1 MPEAK
6 PELIVRRHAAT
17 NSVPSPV
24 VPEGDIRVAILTPI
38 PGLLRELKCD
48 PRLVLA
54 SVGLDL
60 PIFDRPD
67 TRISFATGG
76 ALLEACA
83 AATGVAH
90 FGLLVGARFKLAMLG
105 ILEHLLRN
113 SESVRAALLQFVR
126 HLHLNDRGAVTFL
139 LDLGEKETSFGYGVY
154 RYDTPGTRQIY
165 DTALA
170 IGYQMLRSLCGPS
183 VKLTRVMFAH
193 GAPQD
198 VAPYRRYFGAPV
210 HFDSAH
216 SELIVS
222 ARCLERPLAG
232 ADRSRRVAA
241 ERIALA
247 AEQGDDG
254 RLVERVQ
261 RAVYGLVMAGEASSQ
276 RIAEF
281 LGIHERVLRRRL
293 QAMGTNIHQMIG
305 AARYEGACQLLR
317 ETRLPLPEIASAL
330 GYSDATAFSRA
341 FRSWANT
348 TPGKWRSQLQSAP
361 DDAVRVDSPGVA
373 SKVNRSRPSPKRV
386 PR

>member
-1 MPEAK
+1 MPK
-6 PELIVRRHAAT
+6 TTKTRLVRRRAVHE
-17 NSVPSPV
+17 SVQSTF
-24 VPEGDIRVAILTPI
+24 VPEGDIRVAVLTPI

-48 PRLVLA
+48 PGPVLS

-60 PIFDRPD
+60 TLFDRPD

-76 ALLEACA
+76 TLLEACA
-83 AATGVAH
+83 AATGVPH
-90 FGLLVGARFKLAMLG
+90 FGLLVGARFDLAMLG
-105 ILEHLLRN
+105 VLAHLLRH

-139 LDLGEKETSFGYGVY
+139 LNLGEKETSFGYGVY
-154 RYDTPGTRQIY
+154 RYDTPGIGQIY

-170 IGYQMLRSLCGPS
+170 IGLQILRSLCGPS

-193 GAPQD
+193 GVPKD

-216 SELIVS
+216 SELILS
-222 ARCLERPLAG
+222 ARWLERPLAG
-232 ADRSRRVAA
+232 ADASRRMAA

-254 RLVERVQ
+254 RLLERVQ
-261 RAVYGLVMAGEASSQ
+261 RAVHGLVMEGEASSQ
-276 RIAEF
+276 RIGEL

-293 QAMGTNIHQMIG
+293 QAMGTNLHQMIG

-317 ETRLPLPEIASAL
+317 ETQLPLPEIASAL

-341 FRSWANT
+341 FRSWSHT
-348 TPGKWRSQLQSAP
+348 TPSAWRSRVAVSAAP
-361 DDAVRVDSPGVA
+361 RLRKSP
-373 SKVNRSRPSPKRV
+373 SRKSGAQH
-386 PR
+386 

>member
-1 MPEAK
+1 
-6 PELIVRRHAAT
+6 
-17 NSVPSPV
+17 
-24 VPEGDIRVAILTPI
+24 
-38 PGLLRELKCD
+38 
-48 PRLVLA
+48 
-54 SVGLDL
+54 
-60 PIFDRPD
+60 
-67 TRISFATGG
+67 
-76 ALLEACA
+76 
-83 AATGVAH
+83 
-90 FGLLVGARFKLAMLG
+90 LLVGARFDLAMLG

-139 LDLGEKETSFGYGVY
+139 VDLGEKETSFGYGVY
-154 RYDTPGTRQIY
+154 RYDTPGIGQIY

-170 IGYQMLRSLCGPS
+170 IGYQILRSLCGPS

-193 GAPQD
+193 DVPRD
-198 VAPYRRYFGAPV
+198 VAPYHRYFRAPV

-222 ARCLERPLAG
+222 AHWLERPLAG
-232 ADRSRRVAA
+232 ADLSRRVAA

-254 RLVERVQ
+254 RFVERVQ
-261 RAVYGLVMAGEASSQ
+261 RAVYGLVMAGEASSP
-276 RIAEF
+276 RIAEL

-348 TPGKWRSQLQSAP
+348 TPSEWRSQPQSAP
-361 DDAVRVDSPGVA
+361 EDAVRVDSPGVA
-373 SKVNRSRPSPKRV
+373 SKSNRARQFPKRI